1 MLSRVRLFATPWT
14 VARQAPL
21 SKAFPRQECWSGL
34 PFLSPRS
41 LPDPAKGSVS
51 PALAGGFFTTE
62 PPVKLRR
69 TGTVIANLQIKTLG
83 LWRVHECPRGWK
95 ASRQP
100 RQDAK
105 PGLSGCRA
113 KLITGAN
120 KAQPG
125 GQIWTHLFFFFLN
138 LFIFN

>member
-1 MLSRVRLFATPWT
+1 MRVLSRVRLFATPWT

-21 SKAFPRQECWSGL
+21 SKAFPREESRSGV
-34 PFLSPRS
+34 PFLSPGS
-41 LPDPAKGSVS
+41 LSDPAMEPVS

-69 TGTVIANLQIKTLG
+69 SGAVIANLQIKTLG
-83 LWRVHECPRGWK
+83 LWRVHQHAQGWK
-95 ASRQP
+95 PSRQP

-113 KLITGAN
+113 QAHHWG
-120 KAQPG
+120 QPNHSLG
-125 GQIWTHLFFFFLN
+125 VKSGPTCLFCF
-138 LFIFN
+138 